1 MDIIKDLDVSF
12 EEEEGDT
19 QKENKNKEELPDII
33 PKSLQMKMKE
43 KLGPILNQKY

>member
-12 EEEEGDT
+12 EEEGDT
-19 QKENKNKEELPDII
+19 QKDNKNKEELPDII